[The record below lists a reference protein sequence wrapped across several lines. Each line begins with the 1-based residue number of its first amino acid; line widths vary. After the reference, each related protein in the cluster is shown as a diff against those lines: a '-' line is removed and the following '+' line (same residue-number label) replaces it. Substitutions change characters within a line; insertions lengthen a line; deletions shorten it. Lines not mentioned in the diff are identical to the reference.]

1 MSYGNEG
8 GRRHRVD
15 GMHGAAVTQ
24 RAEHA
29 LVQRRGGR
37 ASAPAATFMGDP
49 VAMVRGGLRM
59 ARRELSVLE
68 NSLARLRAAVSPD
81 GARDMDEA
89 RQRAAMA
96 QIHLERVRRAVDSAA
111 RWLPLVPELAEELAA
126 MRAAYDQAVGETEAL
141 RGQAPPDY
149 RDRDRLV
156 ATAGQP
162 GSEAL
167 FAEDEARAQGEWN
180 DSLDERAA
188 RDRRREQAPATID
201 AAPSYDED
209 RGTIDLD
216 AMGGSEPAVATPAP
230 ARRLDRGAEQAPVTI
245 DAPPSYDE
253 DRGTID
259 LDGVD
264 VRERPAEAAPAP
276 LDRRAERAAAT
287 IDAPPSY
294 DEDRGTLDLDAMRGR
309 DAAAAPAPAHRLD
322 RRAEQAAVTIDAA
335 PSYDEDRG
343 TIDIDAMRARD
354 VDGGAAMR
362 DAPRVAAVQRR
373 ASDSAVAVADPHA
386 IAAAGLT
393 GAGGPLPHL
402 DAIQRSFGAHDGGA
416 AATASV
422 ALGAEAYATGDHV
435 AFAAA
440 PSLHTAAHEA
450 AHVIQQQAGVSLKG
464 GVGEAG
470 DAYEQHADAVADA
483 VVRGESAEALLGP
496 VRAGAAPA
504 AVQRKRTTGAGTD
517 TAGEVA
523 PEELLGMYR
532 DAYARIRR
540 ILDELRKAEHN
551 PGRAAE
557 LETVFAVAEGL
568 HSKLE
573 GRGERAV
580 RQEVAAIKE
589 SIDALYP
596 VAVTVMSRHGVRV
609 ATDIPI
615 VDEGLRCEHDAQ
627 AAGCFLTAQQRNR
640 LVGMLG
646 DFVLS
651 AMGNF
656 HAAVTRARIDR
667 RLAPDSNAWGFWA
680 EFLFA
685 AATGPLIGVA
695 LKGFSNLKK
704 AIQAAKVP
712 DFSDILNNIDEKSV
726 GILKRA
732 ILKVPDE
739 AVSNV
744 LTSASK
750 GLRGE
755 LKDAAKS
762 DGQGGAAGWETFLN
776 LIEEGIKP
784 IGDSLVSVAPA
795 GMNDVELVALTRN
808 YGDAKAHSV
817 ASYLA
822 IIDDMLDRYTAQGL
836 DTINRKHEDGGVD
849 HPVIIEAYGHRRT
862 ATIEEHGTKVVG
874 VSRRGMDDE
883 GHVERGSGISYFT
896 AFVDE
901 ELAPLAEQLHGKGLE
916 VIHVD
921 ETLEHL
927 PFQFRKESL
936 NLVHGVTREGFL
948 RWVTSCKAKP
958 KSPPRFAPK
967 PIVTP
972 MSPEDIAAHDA
983 GDAAD
988 EALDAAGVMMD
999 WG

>member
-1 MSYGNEG
+1 MSYGSEG
-8 GRRHRVD
+8 GRRHRE
-15 GMHGAAVTQ
+15 GGLRGAAATQ

-29 LVQRRGGR
+29 PVQRRGGL

-162 GSEAL
+162 GSDAL

-402 DAIQRSFGAHDGGA
+402 DAIQRSFGAHDVGHVQAHVGGA
-416 AATASV
+416 AATASA

-450 AHVIQQQAGVSLKG
+450 AHVIQQQVGVQLKG
-464 GVGEAG
+464 GIGEAG

-496 VRAGAAPA
+496 VRSGAAPA
-504 AVQRKRTTGAGTD
+504 AVQRKRSTGAGTD
-517 TAGEVA
+517 TTEASGSTRKRGSSPETVVA
-523 PEELLGMYR
+523 DLTKLYGDTRKAIKALQQESDPANGTALANNVRVMFIAASSLMIRLDHMNVGDQQANVDDLKAAFEELEAKAAPLLAAHGVGGAIATPATGVPVVDHGLGCEQVANHGGSCFLDEKSRTRLLIVLDHVVGSAMDNFR
-532 DAYARIRR
+532 DAIQNVQ
-540 ILDELRKAEHN
+540 LDELTK
-551 PGRAAE
+551 
-557 LETVFAVAEGL
+557 
-568 HSKLE
+568 KD
-573 GRGERAV
+573 
-580 RQEVAAIKE
+580 E
-589 SIDALYP
+589 S
-596 VAVTVMSRHGVRV
+596 S
-609 ATDIPI
+609 
-615 VDEGLRCEHDAQ
+615 
-627 AAGCFLTAQQRNR
+627 
-640 LVGMLG
+640 
-646 DFVLS
+646 
-651 AMGNF
+651 
-656 HAAVTRARIDR
+656 
-667 RLAPDSNAWGFWA
+667 WGFLA
-680 EFLFA
+680 EFLFYA
-685 AATGPLIGVA
+685 LTGPLIGAVA
-695 LKGFSNLKK
+695 KGLKG
-704 AIQAAKVP
+704 ARAAAKVADVNKAWQEEVLGNVAIKP
-712 DFSDILNNIDEKSV
+712 
-726 GILKRA
+726 GILTRA
-732 ILKVPDE
+732 IDAVPEE
-739 AVSNV
+739 ALVTV
-744 LTSASK
+744 LQNASR
-750 GLRGE
+750 GLRAH
-755 LKDAAKS
+755 LKDKARSHARADVSFLRTIQGSIKMLS
-762 DGQGGAAGWETFLN
+762 DDIVT
-776 LIEEGIKP
+776 K
-784 IGDSLVSVAPA
+784 APA
-795 GMNDVELVALTRN
+795 QVDDAGLIALVQV
-808 YGDAKAHSV
+808 YQDAETHSI
-817 ASYLA
+817 ASYEAGVRDLHT
-822 IIDDMLDRYTAQGL
+822 RFKQQGL
-836 DTINRKHEDGGVD
+836 DTINEKYKDGGRRRAVVLVAFGHKKVAILDEHGTGKTGSTYDKTSWGGGAHGDNYGDGVDKLSNLVDDDLADYARDLSDGAEKEYDVSHWADEPEHWTLQPEDGGEPFEVRSSLREKI
-849 HPVIIEAYGHRRT
+849 VKWVRT
-862 ATIEEHGTKVVG
+862 IRPGE
-874 VSRRGMDDE
+874 
-883 GHVERGSGISYFT
+883 
-896 AFVDE
+896 
-901 ELAPLAEQLHGKGLE
+901 
-916 VIHVD
+916 
-921 ETLEHL
+921 
-927 PFQFRKESL
+927 
-936 NLVHGVTREGFL
+936 
-948 RWVTSCKAKP
+948 
-958 KSPPRFAPK
+958 
-967 PIVTP
+967 
-972 MSPEDIAAHDA
+972 
-983 GDAAD
+983 
-988 EALDAAGVMMD
+988 
-999 WG
+999 